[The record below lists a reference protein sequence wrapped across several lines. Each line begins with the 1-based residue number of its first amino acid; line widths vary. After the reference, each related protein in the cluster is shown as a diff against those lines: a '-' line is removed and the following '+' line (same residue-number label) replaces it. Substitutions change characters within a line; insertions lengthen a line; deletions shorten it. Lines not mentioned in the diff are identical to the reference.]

1 MLIADL
7 SLAELE
13 RRLRAEGLRLAAGAF
28 SFRLRSDIAG
38 VALELHKLYA
48 AHPLLGED
56 EFIDFHVGVHGGDGL
71 RRWLRPQAI
80 FSVDGVRPFTP
91 LPLDQAVPMLEWG
104 MNWCITAYSQHVLI
118 LHAASLSRNGRAV
131 ILPAPP
137 GSGKSTLCAALAMRG
152 WQLLSDELTILDLRT
167 GAIQGLARPI
177 NLKNASID
185 ILRKFAPEA
194 YLSPPVTDTS
204 KGTVALLAPPPASVA
219 ALSEPAYP
227 AWMVLPKYVAGAE
240 PQLQPMASGAAFMQ
254 VASNAMN
261 YHVLGLQG
269 FEAVAALIGRSRHF
283 SFSYS
288 RLDDAIACFERL
300 GREGA

>member
-7 SLAELE
+7 PLAELE
-13 RRLRAEGLRLAAGAF
+13 RLLRAEGLRLAAGAF

-38 VALELHKLYA
+38 VAPCLQKLYA
-48 AHPLLGED
+48 AHPVLETG
-56 EFIDFHVGVHGGDGL
+56 EFIDFHVGVHGAKGL
-71 RRWLRPQAI
+71 RRWMRPQAI
-80 FSVDGVRPFTP
+80 FSVDGVQPFTP

-118 LHAASLSRNGRAV
+118 LHAASLARKGRAV

-167 GAIQGLARPI
+167 GAIQGLARPV

-185 ILRKFAPEA
+185 ILRKFSPES
-194 YLSPPVTDTS
+194 YMSPPVHDTT
-204 KGTVALLAPPPASVA
+204 KGTVALLAPPAASVA

-240 PQLQPMASGAAFMQ
+240 PLLQPMPSGAAFMQ

-269 FEAVAALIGRSRHF
+269 FEAVGALIERSEHF

-288 RLDDAIACFERL
+288 RLDDAIACFDRL
-300 GREGA
+300 AGEGG